1 MDLEGKSQV
10 QSWGIG
16 SGSKPKY
23 MALVPKS
30 GLDQSPTEKEGNWGA
45 FWVVWVGVW
54 RPPRARRSQE
64 PGRCSL
70 SVGPELALLAL
81 VSLRMYHI
89 TSSSP
94 GVKLL
99 WLALSC

>member
-1 MDLEGKSQV
+1 
-10 QSWGIG
+10 
-16 SGSKPKY
+16 

-30 GLDQSPTEKEGNWGA
+30 GLDQPPTEKEGNWGA
-45 FWVVWVGVW
+45 FWVVWVRVR
-54 RPPRARRSQE
+54 RPPRARRAQE
-64 PGRCSL
+64 PGSSL
-70 SVGPELALLAL
+70 SGGPELALLTL
-81 VSLRMYHI
+81 VSLQMYHI